1 MLSKV
6 KDTHYYGVDVHR
18 SAFVLPEFARM
29 ICEKLQSGHG
39 NLTNFGLTG
48 WAEQQDQQQRTFAES
63 ILRRRQTVT
72 LVVFAIQANMQ
83 MCRGGH
89 SRANLINQWITQ
101 SKSRGKAS
109 FVGICNSEPN
119 MSSRF
124 GTTLHLQTLGSTS
137 YRKLNGILTA
147 YRISE
152 LRVGALRCA
161 ATPKKKQ
168 NVCFVT
174 TNRSCASQKGDVQQ
188 SRASRPGKADI
199 LQSLLETG
207 YIQDVRCHIQWRVIQ
222 RLSSLGVLESH
233 HSPPRPFSLGKH
245 VLDRYPTSPG
255 SDGRHVSPHLTKRQ
269 KVLKTTAS
277 ALSQTSFMI
286 VLTLSKLDLNRS
298 CNVKDHMNKK
308 ILGLARMSREVYVAK
323 MQYQRLRMRELEM
336 LKDVMGDEL
345 EETRGNLNQMEHQ
358 VGHIH
363 RDLSNTGTNSEG
375 GIEQWACLIPTR
387 LPLDSVL
394 SHSSCAFSD
403 RHSDNGDSTTSSSSS
418 IPPSRCEDGV

>member
-1 MLSKV
+1 MGS
-6 KDTHYYGVDVHR
+6 
-18 SAFVLPEFARM
+18 F
-29 ICEKLQSGHG
+29 
-39 NLTNFGLTG
+39 
-48 WAEQQDQQQRTFAES
+48 ES
-63 ILRRRQTVT
+63 FST
-72 LVVFAIQANMQ
+72 
-83 MCRGGH
+83 
-89 SRANLINQWITQ
+89 
-101 SKSRGKAS
+101 AS
-109 FVGICNSEPN
+109 PSPSH
-119 MSSRF
+119 M
-124 GTTLHLQTLGSTS
+124 
-137 YRKLNGILTA
+137 
-147 YRISE
+147 
-152 LRVGALRCA
+152 
-161 ATPKKKQ
+161 
-168 NVCFVT
+168 
-174 TNRSCASQKGDVQQ
+174 SCA
-188 SRASRPGKADI
+188 
-199 LQSLLETG
+199 
-207 YIQDVRCHIQWRVIQ
+207 Q
-222 RLSSLGVLESH
+222 RLAAPRSSLGVLESH

-418 IPPSRCEDGV
+418 IPPSRASP